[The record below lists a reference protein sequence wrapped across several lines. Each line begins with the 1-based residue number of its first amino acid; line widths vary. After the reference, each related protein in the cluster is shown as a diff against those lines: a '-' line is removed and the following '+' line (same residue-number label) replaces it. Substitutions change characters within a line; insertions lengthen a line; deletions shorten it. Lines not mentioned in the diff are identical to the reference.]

1 MQAAERKRREEEDW
15 IIRLGG
21 GDFER
26 GLEIVERH
34 RREAEE
40 RWQKRAAGAQR
51 QREIGDAEE
60 RLRQRDRRL
69 ARAIRRGE
77 STADL

>member
-1 MQAAERKRREEEDW
+1 VAERKRTADEEW
-15 IIRLGG
+15 ITRLGG

-26 GLEIVERH
+26 GLEIGERH

-40 RWQKRAAGAQR
+40 HRRKRAAEAQR
-51 QREIGDAEE
+51 QREIAGAEE
-60 RLRQRDRRL
+60 KLRERDRRL

-77 STADL
+77 SVVDL